1 MSGMSLGMS
10 ALTEELELVLSAKIK
25 NEEELHRCPNA
36 DLAACE
42 FCKLLN
48 VFSIVSRNFKLR

>member
-1 MSGMSLGMS
+1 MSLGIS
-10 ALTEELELVLSAKIK
+10 VLSEELELALAGKLN

-36 DLAACE
+36 DLSACE